1 MARRFC
7 RTARQDSSLSRP
19 QWGTVTDF
27 SKSRFEFSISIVRK
41 AWQSNFKEEVMRAFV
56 AYLLALGLVGMPAM
70 AATGSAGDK
79 DNPAAKSSNT
89 AASDNSTAADKDKD
103 KDKDKDASATASKS
117 DPVTPG
123 KTAAS
128 SSLESEL
135 QQLRDLLET
144 QSKQIQ
150 IQNEQMREQQER
162 MEAMEAELKVA
173 TTPRDT
179 SYAPAPDS
187 RVPKS
192 AASSAPAPNSRL
204 ADFSIGTADGQ
215 AADADNPIAIRYKG
229 ISLTPGGFLA
239 GETVFRNKADDA
251 DINTGFNQIPLP
263 GNSGSQT
270 TEFNGS
276 ARQSRLSLLAEGKLS
291 AVKLTGYVETD
302 FLGAG
307 ISSNNNQSNSYVLRL
322 RQGWGQAKF
331 DSGFSITGGQMWSL
345 VTETKKGVDNRTEA
359 TPLTIDPQY
368 TAGFSWARQFGLRV
382 AQTLADGKLTLAAS
396 VENAA
401 TTLTVH
407 GNPTSTI
414 PASTTVTVNGVAIPT
429 LSTTV
434 FNNFLVGAPGLT
446 QGLYNQT
453 GTYAYEKTPDFIF
466 KAALDPGWGHYEV
479 FGIVGT
485 FRDRVYPCFAANA
498 AITVTLAGN
507 GTTPFPTVAIP
518 ANPCALTGS
527 TNAASGAFNSS
538 SVGGGIGANARA
550 PLGKHLDVGIHV
562 LGGNGIGRYGT
573 TGLADTTARPDGTLA
588 LLRSYQALGTVEFH
602 ATPQLDI
609 YAYVGGE
616 YASRWMD
623 GKEGYG
629 SNLRRDDGC
638 AVQSLPL
645 AAPAAAI
652 NTTAVLGSN
661 GFIPDA
667 LSNCDGDT
675 RNILEGTIGFW
686 YRFYNGPKGRFQWGP
701 QYSYVVRN
709 TWSGVN
715 STGGGVG
722 PHGLDNMVFTSFRYY
737 LP

>member
-1 MARRFC
+1 M
-7 RTARQDSSLSRP
+7 
-19 QWGTVTDF
+19 
-27 SKSRFEFSISIVRK
+27 
-41 AWQSNFKEEVMRAFV
+41 WQSNFKEEVMRALV
-56 AYLLALGLVGMPAM
+56 ANLLAFGLVVMPAM
-70 AATGSAGDK
+70 AAAGSAGDK
-79 DNPAAKSSNT
+79 DSTAAKSSST
-89 AASDNSTAADKDKD
+89 AASDNSTAT
-103 KDKDKDASATASKS
+103 DKDKDASATAPKSESKS
-117 DPVTPG
+117 DPATPG

-192 AASSAPAPNSRL
+192 ADGSAPAPASRL

-215 AADADNPIAIRYKG
+215 AADVDNNPIAIRYKG
-229 ISLTPGGFLA
+229 ITLTPGGFLA
-239 GETVFRNKADDA
+239 AETVFRNKAESA

-263 GNSGSQT
+263 GNSGSRT
-270 TEFNGS
+270 TEFNGT
-276 ARQSRLSLLAEGKLS
+276 ARQSQLTLKAEGKLAS
-291 AVKLTGYVETD
+291 VKLTGYVETD
-302 FLGAG
+302 FLGTG
-307 ISSNNNQSNSYVLRL
+307 ISSNNNQSNSYVLRI
-322 RQGWGQAKF
+322 RQGWGQAHF
-331 DSGFSITGGQMWSL
+331 DNGFTVTGGQMWSL
-345 VTETKKGVDNRTEA
+345 ATEDRKGVDNLSEVR
-359 TPLTIDPQY
+359 PLTIDPQY
-368 TAGFSWARQFGLRV
+368 TVGFTWARQYALRV
-382 AQTLADGKLTLAAS
+382 SKNIGMLTVAAS
-396 VENAA
+396 VEDAA

-407 GNPTSTI
+407 GNPTATI
-414 PASTTVTVNGVAIPT
+414 PASSTVTVNGVEIPT

-446 QGLYNQT
+446 QGLLNQT
-453 GTYAYEKTPDFIF
+453 GTYAYEKTPDFLF
-466 KAALDPGWGHYEV
+466 KATLDPTFGHFEV
-479 FGIVGT
+479 FGIVST
-485 FRDRVYPCFAANA
+485 FRDRVFPCFAANG
-498 AITVTLAGN
+498 AITITLAGD

-538 SVGGGIGANARA
+538 NTGGGIGANGRVSF
-550 PLGKHLDVGIHV
+550 GKHLDLGFHVVG
-562 LGGNGIGRYGT
+562 GDGIGRYGT
-573 TGLADTTARPDGTLA
+573 AGLPDSTARPDGTMA
-588 LLRSYQALGTVEFH
+588 LLRNYQALGSLVFH
-602 ATPQLDI
+602 ATPALDI

-629 SNLRRDDGC
+629 SNLRRNDGC
-638 AVQSLPL
+638 AVETLPL
-645 AAPAAAI
+645 AAPAAAV

-661 GFIPDA
+661 GFIPGA

-686 YRFYNGPKGRFQWGP
+686 YRFYNGPKGRFQFGT
-701 QYSYVVRN
+701 QYSYVQRN

-715 STGGGVG
+715 SSGAGVG
-722 PHGLDNMVFTSFRYY
+722 PHGLDNMVFTSMRYY

>member
-1 MARRFC
+1 
-7 RTARQDSSLSRP
+7 
-19 QWGTVTDF
+19 
-27 SKSRFEFSISIVRK
+27 
-41 AWQSNFKEEVMRAFV
+41 MRAFV
-56 AYLLALGLVGMPAM
+56 AYLLALGLVVMPVR
-70 AATGSAGDK
+70 AATSSAGDK
-79 DNPAAKSSNT
+79 DKDNSAAKSSST
-89 AASDNSTAADKDKD
+89 AASDNSTAT
-103 KDKDKDASATASKS
+103 DKDKDASATASKS
-117 DPVTPG
+117 ESKSDPATPG

-162 MEAMEAELKVA
+162 MEAIEAELKVA

-187 RVPKS
+187 RIPKT
-192 AASSAPAPNSRL
+192 ADGSAPAPRMV
-204 ADFSIGTADGQ
+204 DFSIGTANGQ
-215 AADADNPIAIRYKG
+215 AAEAENNPIAIRYKG
-229 ISLTPGGFLA
+229 ITLTPGGFLA
-239 GETVFRNKADDA
+239 AETVFRNKAESA

-270 TEFNGS
+270 TEFNAT
-276 ARQSRLSLLAEGKLS
+276 ARQSRLSLLAEGKLT

-302 FLGAG
+302 FLGTG

-331 DSGFSITGGQMWSL
+331 DNGFTVTGGQMWSL
-345 VTETKKGVDNRTEA
+345 ATETKKGVENRTEA

-368 TAGFSWARQFGLRV
+368 TAGFSWARQYGLRV
-382 AQTLADGKLTLAAS
+382 SKNIGMLTLAAS
-396 VENAA
+396 VEDAA

-414 PASTTVTVNGVAIPT
+414 PASSTVTVNGVAIPT

-446 QGLYNQT
+446 QGLLNQT
-453 GTYAYEKTPDFIF
+453 GTYAYEKTPDFLF
-466 KAALDPGWGHYEV
+466 KATLDPKFGHFEV
-479 FGIVGT
+479 FGIVST
-485 FRDRVYPCFAANA
+485 FRDRVFPCFAANG
-498 AITVTLAGN
+498 AITITLAGD

-538 SVGGGIGANARA
+538 STGGGIGANGRVS
-550 PLGKHLDVGIHV
+550 LGKHLDVGVHF
-562 LGGNGIGRYGT
+562 LGGDGVGRYGT
-573 TGLADTTARPDGTLA
+573 AGLPDSTARPNGTMA
-588 LLRSYQALGTVEFH
+588 LLRNYQALGTVEFH

-638 AVQSLPL
+638 AVETLPL
-645 AAPAAAI
+645 AAPGATI

-661 GFIPDA
+661 GFIPGA

-686 YRFYNGPKGRFQWGP
+686 YRFYNGPKGRFQFGG
-701 QYSYVVRN
+701 QYSYVQRN

-715 STGGGVG
+715 GSGVGVG
-722 PHGLDNMVFTSFRYY
+722 PHGLDNMVFTSMRYY

>member
-1 MARRFC
+1 
-7 RTARQDSSLSRP
+7 
-19 QWGTVTDF
+19 
-27 SKSRFEFSISIVRK
+27 
-41 AWQSNFKEEVMRAFV
+41 MRAFV
-56 AYLLALGLVGMPAM
+56 AYLLALGLVAAPAM

-79 DNPAAKSSNT
+79 DKDNTAAKSSST
-89 AASDNSTAADKDKD
+89 AATDNSTAT
-103 KDKDKDASATASKS
+103 DKDKDASAATSKS
-117 DPVTPG
+117 EPGTPG

-128 SSLESEL
+128 SGLESEL
-135 QQLRDLLET
+135 QQLRELLEA
-144 QSKQIQ
+144 QSRQIQ
-150 IQNEQMREQQER
+150 IQNEQMREQQDR

-187 RVPKS
+187 RVPK
-192 AASSAPAPNSRL
+192 AADGSAPAPRF

-215 AADADNPIAIRYKG
+215 AADVDNNPIAIRYKG
-229 ISLTPGGFLA
+229 ITLTPGGFLA
-239 GETVFRNKADDA
+239 AETVFRNKAESA

-270 TEFNGS
+270 TEFNGT
-276 ARQSRLSLLAEGKLS
+276 ARQSMLTLKAEGKLAS
-291 AVKLTGYVETD
+291 VKLTGYVETD
-302 FLGAG
+302 FLGTG

-331 DSGFSITGGQMWSL
+331 DNGFTITGGQMWSL
-345 VTETKKGVDNRTEA
+345 ATEDKTGVDNLSEVR
-359 TPLTIDPQY
+359 PLTIDPQY
-368 TAGFSWARQFGLRV
+368 TVGFSWARQYGLRISKNI
-382 AQTLADGKLTLAAS
+382 GILTLAAS
-396 VENAA
+396 VEDAA

-414 PASTTVTVNGVAIPT
+414 PASSTVTVNGVEIPT

-446 QGLYNQT
+446 QGLLNQT
-453 GTYAYEKTPDFIF
+453 GTYAYEKTPDFLV
-466 KAALDPGWGHYEV
+466 KAALDPKFGHFEV
-479 FGIVGT
+479 FGIVST
-485 FRDRVYPCFAANA
+485 FRDRVFPCFAANG
-498 AITVTLAGN
+498 AITITLAGD

-538 SVGGGIGANARA
+538 STGGGIGANGRVY
-550 PLGKHLDVGIHV
+550 LGKHLDVGVHF
-562 LGGNGIGRYGT
+562 LGGDGIGRYGT
-573 TGLADTTARPDGTLA
+573 AGLPDSTARPDGTMA
-588 LLRSYQALGTVEFH
+588 LLRNYQALGSLVFH
-602 ATPQLDI
+602 ATPALDI

-638 AVQSLPL
+638 AVETLPL
-645 AAPAAAI
+645 AAPAATI

-661 GFIPDA
+661 GFIPGA

-675 RNILEGTIGFW
+675 RNILEGTLGFW
-686 YRFYNGPKGRFQWGP
+686 YRFYNGPRGKFQFGT
-701 QYSYVVRN
+701 QYSYVTRQ
-709 TWSGVN
+709 TWSGIGFAGAGQPGA
-715 STGGGVG
+715 S
-722 PHGLDNMVFTSFRYY
+722 PEGLDGMVFTSFRYY

>member
-1 MARRFC
+1 M
-7 RTARQDSSLSRP
+7 
-19 QWGTVTDF
+19 
-27 SKSRFEFSISIVRK
+27 
-41 AWQSNFKEEVMRAFV
+41 WQSNFKEEGMRAFV
-56 AYLLALGLVGMPAM
+56 AYLLALGLVVMPVR
-70 AATGSAGDK
+70 AATSSAGDK
-79 DNPAAKSSNT
+79 DKDNSAAKSSST
-89 AASDNSTAADKDKD
+89 AASDNSTAT
-103 KDKDKDASATASKS
+103 DKDKDASATASKS
-117 DPVTPG
+117 ESKSDPAAPG

-187 RVPKS
+187 RIPKT
-192 AASSAPAPNSRL
+192 ADGSAPAPRMV
-204 ADFSIGTADGQ
+204 DFSIGTANGQ
-215 AADADNPIAIRYKG
+215 AAEAENNPIAIRYKG
-229 ISLTPGGFLA
+229 ITLTPGGFLA
-239 GETVFRNKADDA
+239 AETVFRNKAESA

-270 TEFNGS
+270 TEFNAT
-276 ARQSRLSLLAEGKLS
+276 ARQSRVSLLAEGKLT

-302 FLGAG
+302 FLGTG

-331 DSGFSITGGQMWSL
+331 DNGFTVTGGQMWSL
-345 VTETKKGVDNRTEA
+345 ATETKKGVENRTEA

-368 TAGFSWARQFGLRV
+368 TAGFSWARQYGLRV
-382 AQTLADGKLTLAAS
+382 SKNIGMLTLAAS
-396 VENAA
+396 VEDAA

-414 PASTTVTVNGVAIPT
+414 PASSTVTVNGVAIPT

-446 QGLYNQT
+446 QGLLNQT
-453 GTYAYEKTPDFIF
+453 GTYAYEKTPDFLF
-466 KAALDPGWGHYEV
+466 KATLDPKFGHFEV
-479 FGIVGT
+479 FGIVST
-485 FRDRVYPCFAANA
+485 FRDRVFPCFAANG
-498 AITVTLAGN
+498 AITITLAGD

-538 SVGGGIGANARA
+538 STGGGIGANGRV
-550 PLGKHLDVGIHV
+550 PLGKHLDVGVHF
-562 LGGNGIGRYGT
+562 LGGDGVGRYGT
-573 TGLADTTARPDGTLA
+573 AGLPDSTARPNGTMA
-588 LLRSYQALGTVEFH
+588 LLRNYQALGTVEFH

-638 AVQSLPL
+638 AVETLPL
-645 AAPAAAI
+645 AAPGATI

-661 GFIPDA
+661 GFIPGA

-686 YRFYNGPKGRFQWGP
+686 YRFYNGPKGRFQFGG
-701 QYSYVVRN
+701 QYSYVQRN

-715 STGGGVG
+715 GSGVGVG
-722 PHGLDNMVFTSFRYY
+722 PHGLDNMVFTSMRYY